1 MYYQIPLVQPI
12 QQPTWIVPVQQ
23 AQTVMAVT
31 ALSSPAAPATCE
43 WTEHTSPEGYKYY
56 YNINTGESK
65 WEKPDELIAAEQ
77 QQRQIPVVTQQYS
90 GSAVLSQHPVQ
101 VMNYGHAQPSIALVE
116 QPRQQGPPGANLFV
130 FRIPDDFTDENL
142 KETFARF
149 GNVISARV
157 GVERESGRNRGFGFV
172 SYDSAA
178 AAESAIQG
186 LNNVPVG
193 GRRLKVERKRGEENG
208 VQGYQQQPY

>member
-1 MYYQIPLVQPI
+1 MVQDYPN
-12 QQPTWIVPVQQ
+12 
-23 AQTVMAVT
+23 
-31 ALSSPAAPATCE
+31 
-43 WTEHTSPEGYKYY
+43 TEHH
-56 YNINTGESK
+56 GENVN
-65 WEKPDELIAAEQ
+65 EFGGDFCGAA
-77 QQRQIPVVTQQYS
+77 
-90 GSAVLSQHPVQ
+90 
-101 VMNYGHAQPSIALVE
+101 
-116 QPRQQGPPGANLFV
+116 
-130 FRIPDDFTDENL
+130 
-142 KETFARF
+142 